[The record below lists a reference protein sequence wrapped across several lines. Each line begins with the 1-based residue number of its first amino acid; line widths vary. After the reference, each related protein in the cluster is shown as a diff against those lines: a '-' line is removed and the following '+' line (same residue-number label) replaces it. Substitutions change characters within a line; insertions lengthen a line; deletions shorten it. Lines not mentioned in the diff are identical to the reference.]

1 MHCEAKPV
9 IDHYRL
15 QKSKLHN
22 LFDLYQHNE
31 TSCVVSGI
39 GGNNMRSA
47 ITWTATHFAEQ
58 KHRRWINLGIAGH
71 KKLATGTTLIADKIS
86 SHTEAGIFTPELP
99 VEHRFLSHEII
110 SFTSE
115 QKHYPEHA
123 ACDMEA
129 FDFMQSVSRIDAPSS
144 YCCIKVIS
152 DNADEPAHRNKA
164 SISALIARNMHAI
177 SQFADH
183 YHPQPTSDK

>member
-22 LFDLYQHNE
+22 LFDLYHNNE

-47 ITWTATHFAEQ
+47 INWAATHFAEQ
-58 KHRRWINLGIAGH
+58 KYRRWINLGIAGH
-71 KKLATGTTLIADKIS
+71 KKLSTGTTLMAHKIS
-86 SHTEAGIFTPELP
+86 SHTEAGIFTPQPP
-99 VEHRFLSHEII
+99 VEQRFLLHEII

-129 FDFMQSVSRIDAPSS
+129 FDFMQSVSQIDAAPN
-144 YCCIKVIS
+144 YCCIKIIS

-164 SISALIARNMHAI
+164 RISALIAGNMHSI
-177 SQFADH
+177 SLFADL
-183 YHPQPTSDK
+183 YHPPTTLDQ